1 MTGSPIIP
9 GSPPP
14 ESATAEAHAVA
25 LPWHPPYDW
34 AFVTGFLARRLI
46 PGVETLGPQGYCR
59 AVRLDAG
66 GRAHAGRVRV
76 QADTARG
83 VLRVR
88 FDAALAPVAG
98 PLQARLV
105 RLFDLDCQPAAV
117 AAGLGALAA
126 QAPGIRVPGA
136 FDGFEL
142 AVRAVLGQ
150 QVSVAAAHTLAG
162 RLARRFGMPLGD
174 LRAGRGAG
182 DRGPRADA
190 DADADA
196 GPQWVFPS
204 AADLAGREPAELA
217 ECGLIR
223 QRAAAIVALA
233 RAIRDQGLRLAPDAP
248 LTQTMETLRAIPGIG
263 DWTAQYIAMRA
274 LGWRDAFPAGDLV
287 LMRALGASTP
297 ARARAAAER
306 WRPWRAYA
314 VMHLW
319 RGSAISP
326 AD

>member
-1 MTGSPIIP
+1 M
-9 GSPPP
+9 
-14 ESATAEAHAVA
+14 
-25 LPWHPPYDW
+25 
-34 AFVTGFLARRLI
+34 
-46 PGVETLGPQGYCR
+46 ETLGPQGYCR

-66 GRAHAGRVRV
+66 GREHAGRVCV

-88 FDAALAPVAG
+88 LDAALAPVAV
-98 PLQARLV
+98 PLQAGLR

-117 AAGLGALAA
+117 AASLGALAA

-150 QVSVAAAHTLAG
+150 QVSVAAAHTRAG
-162 RLARRFGMPLGD
+162 RLARRFGTPL
-174 LRAGRGAG
+174 AGPADDDGPDADPHADPHPDPGADHG
-182 DRGPRADA
+182 SGTGPR
-190 DADADA
+190 
-196 GPQWVFPS
+196 WVFPS
-204 AADLAGREPAELA
+204 AARLADCDPAELA
-217 ECGLIR
+217 ACGLIR
-223 QRAAAIVALA
+223 QRAGAIVAMA
-233 RAIRDQGLRLAPDAP
+233 RAIRDQGLRLTPDAP
-248 LTQTMETLRAIPGIG
+248 VPQTLEALRALPGIG

-274 LGWRDAFPAGDLV
+274 LAWGDAFPAGDLV
-287 LMRALGASTP
+287 LMRVLGASTP
-297 ARARAAAER
+297 ARARTVAER

-319 RGSAISP
+319 RGSAIGP

>member
-1 MTGSPIIP
+1 
-9 GSPPP
+9 
-14 ESATAEAHAVA
+14 VA
-25 LPWHPPYDW
+25 GRDAPRLIELPWQPPLDW

-46 PGVETLGPQGYCR
+46 PGVEALGPQGYQR
-59 AVRLDAG
+59 AVRLHAD
-66 GRAHAGRVRV
+66 GREHAGRVCVRPDPTR
-76 QADTARG
+76 A
-83 VLRVR
+83 VLRVSL
-88 FDAALAPVAG
+88 DAALAPVAE
-98 PLQARLV
+98 PLRVRLR

-117 AAGLGALAA
+117 AAGLGPLAR

-162 RLARRFGMPLGD
+162 RLAQRFGTPL
-174 LRAGRGAG
+174 AGSPGQEA
-182 DRGPRADA
+182 P
-190 DADADA
+190 
-196 GPQWVFPS
+196 WLVFPG
-204 AADLAGREPAELA
+204 AAHLADCLPEQLA
-217 ECGLIR
+217 QCGLIR

-233 RAIRDQGLRLAPDAP
+233 RAIRDDGLCLSPEAP
-248 LTQTMETLRAIPGIG
+248 LESTLDALRAIPGIG

-274 LGWRDAFPAGDLV
+274 LAWADAFPAGDLV
-287 LMRALGASTP
+287 LMRALGANTP
-297 ARARAAAER
+297 ARARAAAGR

-326 AD
+326 TD